1 MVCAMDYNGASE
13 VNEENKVGKGA
24 DETNLCK
31 IDYANI
37 TENNVLYPYT
47 C

>member
-1 MVCAMDYNGASE
+1 MDYNGGSE

-31 IDYANI
+31 IYYANI